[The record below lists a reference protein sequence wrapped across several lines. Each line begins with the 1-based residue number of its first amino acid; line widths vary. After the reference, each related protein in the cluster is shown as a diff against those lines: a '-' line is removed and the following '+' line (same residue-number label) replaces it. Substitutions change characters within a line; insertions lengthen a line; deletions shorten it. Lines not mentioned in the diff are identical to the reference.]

1 MDDLLGEEQLISEK
15 QSQNRKFPQLSH
27 WIMAARP
34 RTLPAAIAPVVVGA
48 ALAYK
53 DMAFS
58 LVITIACLV
67 LATLLQIGSNYA
79 NDLFDYK
86 KGTDRADRVG
96 PKRAVASGLITPDQM
111 LIGTITVLLA
121 ALLVGLYL
129 TYIGGIIFFII
140 GIFCIAAAV
149 MYTAGPLALAYNGL
163 GDVAVFVFFGL
174 VAVIGTYY
182 LQAKEITFF
191 VVIAAVGV
199 GALASNILVV
209 NNTRDRHTDAKAGKK
224 TLAVRFGHNFC
235 VKQYIFLLVLGY
247 LCAII
252 LMLESIWTFLP
263 LFTIPMAIKRVQE
276 LQNLEGA
283 QLNPT
288 LGKTANLLFFYSVL
302 LGAGLIL

>member
-1 MDDLLGEEQLISEK
+1 MIIKK
-15 QSQNRKFPQLSH
+15 QYQSGKFPQLSH

-53 DMAFS
+53 DLAFS

-96 PKRAVASGLITPDQM
+96 PKRAVASGLITPTQM
-111 LIGTITVLLA
+111 LIGTIAVLLA

-129 TYIGGIIFFII
+129 TYIGGIIFFVI

-149 MYTAGPLALAYNGL
+149 MYTAGPFALAYNGL
-163 GDVAVFVFFGL
+163 GDVAVFIFFGL
-174 VAVIGTYY
+174 VAVVGTYY

-191 VVIAAVGV
+191 VVIAAIGV
-199 GALASNILVV
+199 GALAANILVV
-209 NNTRDRHTDAKAGKK
+209 NNTRDRHTDARTGKK
-224 TLAVRFGHNFC
+224 TLAVRFGHGFC
-235 VKQYIFLLVLGY
+235 IYQYIFLLVVGY
-247 LCAII
+247 LCALM
-252 LMLESIWTFLP
+252 LMLENIWAFLP
-263 LFTIPMAIKRVQE
+263 LFTIPMAIKRVKE
-276 LQNLEGA
+276 LQEHEGT

-288 LGKTANLLFFYSVL
+288 LGKTANLLFFYSAL
-302 LGAGLIL
+302 LGIGLIL